1 MHSIRILASRSAVAA
16 AAVSRASISSRA
28 LHSAPARLA
37 LSAFRMP
44 SMSPTMESGGIAQW
58 KKKAGESFSAGD
70 VLLEI
75 ETDKATMDVEAQD
88 DGVLAKIVVNDGA
101 KDVKV
106 GSVIAV
112 MGEEGDDLAGADKIA
127 EEASSGSDAGASS
140 PKKDEDSAPKASPP
154 KEDAPPK
161 PTSDDGAQKAASQS
175 SSSSQSNDEAV
186 SDSPIERVF
195 ASPLAKRLAQER
207 GIPLTKVKGSGP
219 NGRITKSDIENYK
232 SAAGGA
238 SASAPSSSAGSAGA
252 SASAA
257 SYTDVP
263 TSSMRRV
270 IAQRLTESKQQL
282 PHYYVSIDV
291 EMDRV
296 LALRSLFNSAA
307 EAKAGKDAAK
317 AKASKLSVGDFI
329 TKAAAIALR
338 EVPEVNS
345 AWYGDFIRQYN
356 KADISIAVATP
367 TGLIT
372 PIVRDV
378 GGNGLAA
385 ISAATKELATRARD
399 GKLKP
404 EEYQGG
410 TFTISNMGM
419 FGVSSF
425 TAVINPPQGAILAI
439 GGTEAKILPAK
450 EDDAAS
456 ASAAAIAGEGGAAGG
471 APGWRKAMVM
481 TATISADHRVIDG
494 ATAARWMKVFKE
506 TLENPL
512 SFML

>member
-1 MHSIRILASRSAVAA
+1 MVRATLIRLSMHL
-16 AAVSRASISSRA
+16 
-28 LHSAPARLA
+28 L
-37 LSAFRMP
+37 
-44 SMSPTMESGGIAQW
+44 ESGGIAQW
-58 KKKAGESFSAGD
+58 KKKPGESYAAGD

-88 DGVLAKIVVNDGA
+88 DGILAKIVIGDGS

-112 MGEEGDDLAGADKIA
+112 IGEEGDDVSGADKVA
-127 EEASSGSDAGASS
+127 EEASAS
-140 PKKDEDSAPKASPP
+140 E
-154 KEDAPPK
+154 
-161 PTSDDGAQKAASQS
+161 S
-175 SSSSQSNDEAV
+175 SSSSSPSKDESKASAPPKEEPAPKSSSTDAATDSKPSSSSSAADSKDDAV
-186 SDSPIERVF
+186 PDTPIERVF
-195 ASPLAKRLAQER
+195 ASPLAKRLAQDR
-207 GIPLTKVKGSGP
+207 GIPLVKVKGTGP
-219 NGRITKSDIENYK
+219 NGRITKSDIENFK
-232 SAAGGA
+232 GDASAASSG
-238 SASAPSSSAGSAGA
+238 SSAAAASGPAAG
-252 SASAA
+252 ASAA

-296 LALRSLFNSAA
+296 LALRTLFNTAA
-307 EAKAGKDAAK
+307 EQKAGKDAAK

-345 AWYGDFIRQYN
+345 AWYGEFIRQYH

-385 ISAATKELATRARD
+385 ISASTKELASRARE

-419 FGVSSF
+419 YGISNF

-450 EDDAAS
+450 ED
-456 ASAAAIAGEGGAAGG
+456 AAGAEG
-471 APGWRKAMVM
+471 AIEASQGWRKAQVM

-494 ATAARWMKVFKE
+494 ATAARWMKAFKD

>member
-1 MHSIRILASRSAVAA
+1 MHSIRALASRTAA
-16 AAVSRASISSRA
+16 AAATRATVSRRA
-28 LHSAPARLA
+28 MHSTPARLVLTA
-37 LSAFRMP
+37 MKMP
-44 SMSPTMESGGIAQW
+44 SLSPTMESGGIAQW
-58 KKKAGESFSAGD
+58 KKKPGESFAAGD

-75 ETDKATMDVEAQD
+75 ETDKATMDVEAQE
-88 DGVLAKIVVNDGA
+88 DGILAKVVVNDGA
-101 KDVKV
+101 KEVKV

-112 MGEEGDDLAGADKIA
+112 IGEEGDDLSGADKVA
-127 EEASSGSDAGASS
+127 EDASASSSGSSS
-140 PKKDEDSAPKASPP
+140 PKAESKKEDSKPESKQDSAPKQQD
-154 KEDAPPK
+154 DA
-161 PTSDDGAQKAASQS
+161 AQKESTSQSQPS
-175 SSSSQSNDEAV
+175 SSSSSSADAGNDG
-186 SDSPIERVF
+186 PIERVF
-195 ASPLAKRLAQER
+195 ASPLAKKLAQER
-207 GIPLTKVKGSGP
+207 GIPLLKVKGTGP
-219 NGRITKSDIENYK
+219 NGRITKTDIENYK
-232 SAAGGA
+232 SDGASKAGSASSPSA
-238 SASAPSSSAGSAGA
+238 SASSTS
-252 SASAA
+252 SASA
-257 SYTDVP
+257 YTDIP

-282 PHYYVSIDV
+282 PHYYVSIDI

-296 LALRSLFNSAA
+296 LALRALFNSAA
-307 EAKAGKDAAK
+307 EQKAGKDAAK

-329 TKAAAIALR
+329 TKAAAVALR

-345 AWYGDFIRQYN
+345 AWYGDFIRQHH
-356 KADISIAVATP
+356 KVDISIAVATP

-378 GGNGLAA
+378 GGNGLTA
-385 ISAATKELATRARD
+385 ISASTKELASRARD

-450 EDDAAS
+450 EGGDEVEAAQ
-456 ASAAAIAGEGGAAGG
+456 GF
-471 APGWRKAMVM
+471 RKAQVM

-494 ATAARWMKVFKE
+494 ATAARWMKAFKD

>member
-1 MHSIRILASRSAVAA
+1 MHSIRALASRTAVAA
-16 AAVSRASISSRA
+16 ATRATVSSRA
-28 LHSAPARLA
+28 MHSTPARLA
-37 LSAFRMP
+37 LTAMRMP
-44 SMSPTMESGGIAQW
+44 SLSPTMESGGIAQW
-58 KKKAGESFSAGD
+58 KKKAGDSFSAGD

-75 ETDKATMDVEAQD
+75 ETDKATMDVEAQE
-88 DGVLAKIVVNDGA
+88 DGILAKIVVNDGA
-101 KDVKV
+101 KEVKV

-112 MGEEGDDLAGADKIA
+112 TGEEGDDLSGADKIA
-127 EEASSGSDAGASS
+127 DDAAAPSESSS
-140 PKKDEDSAPKASPP
+140 PKADSKEKEPASEPKKESAPKEEE
-154 KEDAPPK
+154 KETK
-161 PTSDDGAQKAASQS
+161 SQS
-175 SSSSQSNDEAV
+175 SSASSAGGADDGV
-186 SDSPIERVF
+186 SDGPIERVF
-195 ASPLAKRLAQER
+195 ASPLAKKLAQER
-207 GIPLTKVKGSGP
+207 GIPLIKVKGTGP
-219 NGRITKSDIENYK
+219 NGRITKTDVENFKSD
-232 SAAGGA
+232 GA
-238 SASAPSSSAGSAGA
+238 SVADSGKASSSASSASPASAGA
-252 SASAA
+252 A
-257 SYTDVP
+257 YTDVP

-282 PHYYVSIDV
+282 PHYYVSIDI

-296 LALRSLFNSAA
+296 LALRALFNSAA
-307 EAKAGKDAAK
+307 EQKAGKDAAK

-329 TKAAAIALR
+329 TKAAAVALR

-345 AWYGDFIRQYN
+345 AWYGDFIRQHH
-356 KADISIAVATP
+356 KVDISIAVATP

-378 GGNGLAA
+378 GGNGLTA
-385 ISAATKELATRARD
+385 ISAATKELAARARD

-450 EDDAAS
+450 EGAEAEGAEAS
-456 ASAAAIAGEGGAAGG
+456 LGF
-471 APGWRKAMVM
+471 RKAQVM

-494 ATAARWMKVFKE
+494 ATAARWMKAFKE

>member
-1 MHSIRILASRSAVAA
+1 MHSVRVLASRSAALAA
-16 AAVSRASISSRA
+16 ARAGVPSRAMHASPAIQA
-28 LHSAPARLA
+28 LKAMA
-37 LSAFRMP
+37 LP
-44 SMSPTMESGGIAQW
+44 SMSPTMEVGGIAQW
-58 KKKAGESFSAGD
+58 KKKPGESFSAGD

-75 ETDKATMDVEAQD
+75 ETDKATMDVEAQE
-88 DGVLAKIVVNDGA
+88 DGILAKIVIGDGA
-101 KDVKV
+101 KDIKV

-112 MGEEGDDLAGADKIA
+112 LGEEGDDLSGADKVA
-127 EEASSGSDAGASS
+127 EEAAAGQSSGSSSSPPAEKKKEDSKPAPKKEESESQPKSESSKESDSAKSSSASS
-140 PKKDEDSAPKASPP
+140 S
-154 KEDAPPK
+154 
-161 PTSDDGAQKAASQS
+161 AAS
-175 SSSSQSNDEAV
+175 DKPV
-186 SDSPIERVF
+186 SDEPIERVL

-207 GIPLTKVKGSGP
+207 GIPLLKVKGTGP
-219 NGRITKSDIENYK
+219 NGRITKEDIEKY
-232 SAAGGA
+232 SPEA
-238 SASAPSSSAGSAGA
+238 SAGA
-252 SASAA
+252 SSGSSSGASSSAPASAPTA
-257 SYTDVP
+257 AAYTDVP

-296 LALRSLFNSAA
+296 LALRELFNSAA

-329 TKAAAIALR
+329 TKAAAVALR
-338 EVPEVNS
+338 EVPEVNA
-345 AWYGDFIRQYN
+345 AWHGEFIRQYS

-385 ISAATKELATRARD
+385 ISAATKELAARARD

-419 FGVSSF
+419 FGVSAPAS
-425 TAVINPPQGAILAI
+425 GRHLGHWRD
-439 GGTEAKILPAK
+439 GGQDPAC
-450 EDDAAS
+450 
-456 ASAAAIAGEGGAAGG
+456 EGGRASCCCRG
-471 APGWRKAMVM
+471 AR
-481 TATISADHRVIDG
+481 
-494 ATAARWMKVFKE
+494 
-506 TLENPL
+506 
-512 SFML
+512 